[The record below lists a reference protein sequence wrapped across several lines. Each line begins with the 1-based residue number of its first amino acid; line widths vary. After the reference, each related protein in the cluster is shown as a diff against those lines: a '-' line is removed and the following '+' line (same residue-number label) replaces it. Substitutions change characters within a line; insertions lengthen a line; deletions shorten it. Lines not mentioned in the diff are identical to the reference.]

1 MERMRPSPVY
11 MTRFATLKSESKHR
25 LGAQKSTSTSPW
37 YTRCPGCLNV
47 CMPIRHQVESGAAFS
62 ADTGSPNRHC
72 GREGRPPGGYTASEC
87 RSRAFLLDIAYADSQ
102 AVGHMRCVQA
112 APTDRDVLAAS
123 EDEAPKRSHCARLGQ
138 VSFDERSYKLS
149 ALAVERFRR
158 LGKEGSGLI
167 DQVAARIFGGTNGPS
182 FARKGVCKERF
193 C

>member
-37 YTRCPGCLNV
+37 YTRCPGRLNV

-87 RSRAFLLDIAYADSQ
+87 RSRAFFARHRVCRLTGGGTHAMRAGSADRPRR
-102 AVGHMRCVQA
+102 VGC
-112 APTDRDVLAAS
+112 
-123 EDEAPKRSHCARLGQ
+123 
-138 VSFDERSYKLS
+138 
-149 ALAVERFRR
+149 FRR
-158 LGKEGSGLI
+158 RGAQAKPLRSAGTSVLRRA
-167 DQVAARIFGGTNGPS
+167 QLQTLRPRGGTL
-182 FARKGVCKERF
+182 
-193 C
+193 